1 LEKVGE
7 GGEGGNN
14 SFFKNYKIIS
24 YLQQGWRRWEKVGE
38 GWRRLEKVGEG
49 WRRLE
54 KVGEGGRRLEK
65 VGEGWRR
72 WEKVGE
78 GWRRW
83 EKVEKVETT
92 FFFNNRT
99 TVNSQ
104 QFWNTETPRAERR
117 ETCKHVAERTREE
130 PTESGRR
137 YDETSGSAFSS

>member
-1 LEKVGE
+1 M
-7 GGEGGNN
+7 
-14 SFFKNYKIIS
+14 
-24 YLQQGWRRWEKVGE
+24 
-38 GWRRLEKVGEG
+38 EKVGEG

-104 QFWNTETPRAERR
+104 QFWNTETPCAERR

>member
-1 LEKVGE
+1 MGE

-24 YLQQGWRRWEKVGE
+24 YLQQ
-38 GWRRLEKVGEG
+38 
-49 WRRLE
+49 
-54 KVGEGGRRLEK
+54 
-65 VGEGWRR
+65 GWRR

-104 QFWNTETPRAERR
+104 QFWNTETPCAERR
-117 ETCKHVAERTREE
+117 ETCKHVAERKMHGNE
-130 PTESGRR
+130 
-137 YDETSGSAFSS
+137 

>member
-1 LEKVGE
+1 MEKG
-7 GGEGGNN
+7 
-14 SFFKNYKIIS
+14 
-24 YLQQGWRRWEKVGE
+24 
-38 GWRRLEKVGEG
+38 
-49 WRRLE
+49 
-54 KVGEGGRRLEK
+54 GEGGRRLEK

-78 GWRRW
+78 GRRRW

-92 FFFNNRT
+92 FVFNNST

-104 QFWNTETPRAERR
+104 QFWNTETPCAERR